1 MMKLYLNT
9 TSPYARFVRVLL
21 IETGLI
27 KQTELILVDPWQN
40 DPLLLAVTPVN
51 RIPVLQTEAGI
62 CLSESL
68 AIAVYLQSLT
78 DSLTPL
84 DVAGLQL
91 AGIGLGLMDAAFTT
105 MISRKHYG
113 QDSDNTELGQRRN
126 TAILRILDWL
136 ELNAPLLEGR
146 LPGDSAQ
153 PDTGSLGVAIALDY
167 LNFRLPE
174 YQWQR
179 HQPQLACW
187 HHKVMQRASLQQ
199 TVFGAALS

>member
-27 KQTELILVDPWQN
+27 KHTELIPVDPWQN
-40 DPLLLAVTPVN
+40 DPLLLAITPVN
-51 RIPVLQTEAGI
+51 RIPVLQTQEGI

-78 DSLTPL
+78 DTLMPL
-84 DVAGLQL
+84 DAVGLQL
-91 AGIGLGLMDAAFTT
+91 AGIGQGLMDTAFTT

-126 TAILRILDWL
+126 TAIFRILDWL
-136 ELNAPLLEGR
+136 EQNIQ
-146 LPGDSAQ
+146 LPGSRMPADSAQ
-153 PDTGSLGVAIALDY
+153 PDTGSLAVAVALDY
-167 LNFRLPE
+167 LSFRLPE
-174 YQWQR
+174 YQWLQ

-199 TVFGAALS
+199 TAFGAALS